1 MHSIFYDSYH
11 NFIYNLAINLS
22 DNQGIMKIKIIGI
35 GSYIPNKEVKNTDFD
50 KHVFLNEDG
59 TPFGYPN
66 EVVINK
72 FKGITGI
79 ENRRYAED
87 HHTSSDLAYFAAER
101 ALENANIDRE
111 TLDYIIF
118 AHNFGDVK
126 AGTNQSDI
134 LPSLATRVKNK
145 LGIKNPK
152 CVAYDILFGCP
163 GWIEGVLQ
171 ANAFIKS
178 GMANRVLVIGAETL
192 SRVVDH
198 HDRDSMIY
206 SDGAGASILEAS
218 DDDETGL
225 LSYES
230 ATFANDE
237 ANYLYFGKSYNPDLD
252 PDIKYIKM
260 YGRKI
265 YEFALNQVP
274 CAMKSCLDKSGIGID
289 EVKKILIHQANEKM
303 DEAIIARFYKLYDKT
318 APENIMPMSIHD
330 LGNSSVATVPTLYDL
345 LIQGK
350 LENHEI
356 NKGDVVIF
364 ASVGAGMNVNAFV
377 YRY

>member
-1 MHSIFYDSYH
+1 MI
-11 NFIYNLAINLS
+11 
-22 DNQGIMKIKIIGI
+22 
-35 GSYIPNKEVKNTDFD
+35 
-50 KHVFLNEDG
+50 
-59 TPFGYPN
+59 
-66 EVVINK
+66 
-72 FKGITGI
+72 
-79 ENRRYAED
+79 
-87 HHTSSDLAYFAAER
+87 
-101 ALENANIDRE
+101 
-111 TLDYIIF
+111 
-118 AHNFGDVK
+118 
-126 AGTNQSDI
+126 
-134 LPSLATRVKNK
+134 PSLATRVKHK
-145 LGIKNPK
+145 LDIKNPK

-178 GMANRVLVIGAETL
+178 GMAKRVLVIGAETL
-192 SRVVDH
+192 SRVVDN

-218 DDDETGL
+218 TDNTGL

-237 ANYLYFGKSYNPDLD
+237 ANYLFFGKSYNPDLD

-265 YEFALNQVP
+265 YEFALSNVP
-274 CAMKSCLDKSGIGID
+274 NAMKECLDKSGIAID

-303 DEAIIARFYKLYDKT
+303 DEAIVARFYKLYDKT
-318 APENIMPMSIHD
+318 PPKDIMPMSIHD

-345 LIQGK
+345 LIEGK

-364 ASVGAGMNVNAFV
+364 ASVGAGMNINAFV